1 MKQFF
6 ILLFFVFSISFSFA
20 QNNLLWKGYF
30 SYNEIKDVA
39 QSESEFFAASENA
52 LFSKSTLTN
61 LIKTTNTINGFPSQT
76 ISAIYHSSAFQKT
89 LVGYENGLM
98 IVINESDGTILNVVD
113 IINKQIA
120 PNIKKINHFNE
131 ANGIV
136 YIACDYGIVQYNL
149 TTLQFGDTY
158 FIGSNIPEIIVNQ
171 TAIFNGYI
179 YAATSSE
186 GLKRAEITNPNLIDV
201 NQWIKVNDGNFFG
214 VTTFESHLFT
224 SKSSGEI
231 SKSENGT
238 AFTNFGTF
246 LSPAAVDI
254 RTSENSLIVTSP
266 TTVYV
271 YNNQLALSNQINKA
285 QIMDANVTFSCATI
299 LKSTIYIGTTENG
312 VVALNTNNPTSFQF
326 ISPNGPSRN
335 SIFSVNAKY
344 NNLWAVYGEYN
355 QFLSPRYKTYGFD
368 KYTKEKGWQN
378 FSASLAERALDL
390 IDVTVNPAD
399 ENQIFISSFYNG
411 LLKFENDVLIKKY
424 IRTNS
429 GLETYSPS
437 DAPTDNLRIGQSA
450 FDKDGNLWLTN
461 GLVKN
466 GLKVLKKNDQ
476 WESFNMENILDN
488 PLNGRFTK
496 ITIDK
501 NNTKWICSLE
511 NGLIGFNETYNKT
524 KFKKLTEGSDDGA
537 LSNSSIQAATVD
549 NRNQLWIGTRKG
561 LRVMSSVDSFLS
573 EDPLKAYPIIIVE
586 DGLPQELLFEQFIT
600 DIVVDGANNK
610 WVSTT
615 DAGVFLFSPN
625 AQATLYHFTT
635 SNSPLPSNNVNDVDI
650 NESTGEVFFAT
661 TKGMVSFKGT
671 AIKESKDLSNVI
683 VYPNPVRPE
692 YSGTVKITGL
702 LDKANIKI
710 TDIEGNLVYE
720 VISEGGSIE
729 WDTSAFGKYRVA
741 TGVYMI
747 FISAQDGLE
756 TKVKKVMIVR

>member
-1 MKQFF
+1 MMKHFF
-6 ILLFFVFSISFSFA
+6 LFLLFVFSTTSSFA

-39 QSESEFFAASENA
+39 QSESQFFAASENA
-52 LFSKSTLTN
+52 LFSKNTLTN

-76 ISAIYHSSAFQKT
+76 ISAIYHSAAFQKT
-89 LVGYENGLM
+89 LVGYENGLL
-98 IVINESDGTILNVVD
+98 IVINENDGTILNVVD

-131 ANGIV
+131 SGGIV
-136 YIACDYGIVQYNL
+136 YIACDFGIVQYNIA
-149 TTLQFGDTY
+149 TLQFGDTY
-158 FIGSNIPEIIVNQ
+158 FIGSNIPEITVNQ
-171 TAIFNGYI
+171 TAVFNGYI
-179 YAATSSE
+179 YAATLSE
-186 GLKRAEITNPNLIDV
+186 GLKRAEITNPNLIDAS
-201 NQWIKVNDGNFFG
+201 QWIKINDGNFIG
-214 VTTFESHLFT
+214 VTTFKTHLFT

-231 SKSENGT
+231 AKSENGT
-238 AFTNFGTF
+238 TFFNFGTF

-254 RTSENSLIVTSP
+254 RTSENSLVITSP

-271 YNNQLALSNQINKA
+271 YNEQLLLTNQINKA
-285 QIMDANVTFSCATI
+285 QITEVNATFSCATI
-299 LKSTIYIGTTENG
+299 LKSTIYIGTNENG
-312 VVALNTNNPTSFQF
+312 VIALNTNNPASFEF
-326 ISPNGPSRN
+326 ISPNGPARN
-335 SIFSVNAKY
+335 SIFSLNATS

-355 QFLSPRYKTYGFD
+355 QFVSPRYRSYGFD
-368 KYTKEKGWQN
+368 KYTTEKGWTN
-378 FSASLAERALDL
+378 FPFSKVDGAADL
-390 IDVTVNPAD
+390 VRVTVNPIN
-399 ENQIFISSFYNG
+399 ENKIFISSFHSG
-411 LLKFENDVLIKKY
+411 LLEFEDDQLIKHY
-424 IRTNS
+424 DQTNS
-429 GLETYSPS
+429 GLETY
-437 DAPTDNLRIGQSA
+437 AGNFITVRIEQSA

-466 GLKVLKKNDQ
+466 GLKVLKKNNQ
-476 WESFNMENILDN
+476 WQSFNMENILSN

-496 ITIDK
+496 LTIDK
-501 NNTKWICSLE
+501 NSTKWICTLE
-511 NGLIGFNETYNKT
+511 DGLLGYNETFKNE
-524 KFKKLTEGSDDGA
+524 FKKITEGSDDGA
-537 LSNSSIQAATVD
+537 LPNSSVQIATVD

-561 LRVMSSVDSFLS
+561 LRVMSSVDSFLN
-573 EDPLKAYPIIIVE
+573 EEPLKAYPIIIVE

-610 WVSTT
+610 WVSTN

-625 AQATLYHFTT
+625 GQTTLYHFTS

-650 NESTGEVFFAT
+650 NQTTGEVFFAT

-692 YSGTVKITGL
+692 FAGTVKITGL

-720 VISEGGSIE
+720 KISEGGSIE
-729 WDTSAFGKYRVA
+729 WDTTAFGKYRVA

-747 FISAQDGLE
+747 FISAQDGIE
-756 TKVKKVMIVR
+756 TKIKKVMIIR

>member
-6 ILLFFVFSISFSFA
+6 ILLLFIFSIQCSFS

-30 SYNEIKDVA
+30 SYNEIKDIT

-76 ISAIYHSSAFQKT
+76 ISAIYHSDAFQKT
-89 LVGYENGLM
+89 LVGYENGLL
-98 IVINESDGTILNVVD
+98 IVINENDGTILNVVD

-131 ANGIV
+131 SNGIV

-149 TTLQFGDTY
+149 ATLQFGDTY
-158 FIGSNIPEIIVNQ
+158 FIGKNTPEIIVKQ
-171 TAIFNGYI
+171 TAVFNGFI
-179 YAATSSE
+179 YAATSTE
-186 GLKRAEITNPNLIDV
+186 GLKRAEISNPNLIDA
-201 NQWIKVNDGNFFG
+201 NQWIKVGDGNYLG
-214 VTTFESHLFT
+214 VTTLGTHLFT

-238 AFTNFGTF
+238 TFSIFGNL
-246 LSPAAVDI
+246 LSPAAVNI
-254 RTSENSLIVTSP
+254 RTSEGKLVITSP

-271 YNNQLALSNQINKA
+271 YDNQLSLKNQINKT
-285 QIMDANVTFSCATI
+285 QITEANVGFSCATV
-299 LKSTIYIGTTENG
+299 LKSTIYLGTTEHG
-312 VVALNTNNPTSFQF
+312 IITLNTNNPNSFQF
-326 ISPNGPSRN
+326 ISPNGPARN
-335 SIFSVNAKY
+335 SIFSINSKS

-355 QFLSPRYKTYGFD
+355 QYLSPRFRSYGFD
-368 KYTKEKGWQN
+368 KYTAELGWQN
-378 FSASLAERALDL
+378 FPTTLSEGAYDL
-390 IDVTVNPAD
+390 IDVTVNPIN

-411 LLKFENDVLIKKY
+411 LLKFESEILVKKY
-424 IRTNS
+424 NRSNS
-429 GLETYSPS
+429 GLETYSPT

-466 GLKVLKKNDQ
+466 GLKVLRKNDQ
-476 WESFNMENILDN
+476 WQSFNMENILDN
-488 PLNGRFTK
+488 PTNGRFSK
-496 ITIDK
+496 ITVDK

-511 NGLIGFNETYNKT
+511 NGLIAFNETYNTT

-537 LSNSSIQAATVD
+537 LPNASVQAAAVD

-561 LRVMSSVDSFLS
+561 LRIISSVDSFLS
-573 EDPLKAYPIIIVE
+573 KDPLKAYPIIIVE

-625 AQATLYHFTT
+625 GQTTLYHFTT
-635 SNSPLPSNNVNDVDI
+635 SNSPLPSNNVNDMDI
-650 NESTGEVFFAT
+650 DQTTGEVFFAT

-671 AIKESKDLSNVI
+671 AIKESKDLSNVV

-692 YSGTVKITGL
+692 FSGTVKITGL

-729 WDTSAFGKYRVA
+729 WDTSAFGKYKVA

-747 FISAQDGLE
+747 FISAQDGIE
-756 TKVKKVMIVR
+756 TKVKKVMIIR

>member
-1 MKQFF
+1 MKNIFIFF
-6 ILLFFVFSISFSFA
+6 LFIFSIQVTFA
-20 QNNLLWKGYF
+20 QNNSLWKGYF

-39 QSESEFFAASENA
+39 QSETQFFAASENA
-52 LFSKSTLTN
+52 LFSKNTLTN

-76 ISAIYHSSAFQKT
+76 ISAIYHSANFQKT

-98 IVINESDGTILNVVD
+98 IVINENDGTILNVVD

-131 ANGIV
+131 SNGMV

-149 TTLQFGDTY
+149 ATLEFGETY
-158 FIGSNIPEIIVNQ
+158 FIGSNVAEIKVSQ
-171 TAIFNGYI
+171 TAVYDGYL
-179 YAATSSE
+179 YAATLSE
-186 GLKRAEITNPNLIDV
+186 GLKRAALTNPNLIDAS
-201 NQWIKVNDGNFFG
+201 QWIKVSDGSILG
-214 VTTFESHLFT
+214 VTTFGTGLFIA
-224 SKSSGEI
+224 KSSGAI
-231 SKSENGT
+231 LKSANGT
-238 AFTNFGTF
+238 LFSNFGSF

-254 RTSENSLIVTSP
+254 RTSENSLLLTTP

-271 YNNQLALSNQINKA
+271 YDQQLALTNQINKT
-285 QIMDANVTFSCATI
+285 QITEVNVTFSCATV
-299 LKSTIYIGTTENG
+299 LKSKVYMGTTENG
-312 VVALNTNNPTSFQF
+312 VITFNTNNPTDFEF
-326 ISPNGPSRN
+326 LSPNGPARN
-335 SIFSVNAKY
+335 SIFSVNANS

-355 QFLSPRYKTYGFD
+355 QFLSPRNKSFGFD
-368 KYTKEKGWQN
+368 KYTFENGWTN
-378 FSASLAERALDL
+378 FPFSKVSGALDL
-390 IDVTVNPAD
+390 IDVTVNPTN
-399 ENQIFISSFYNG
+399 ENQIFISSYNSG
-411 LLKFENDVLIKKY
+411 LLEFENDQLIKSY
-424 IRTNS
+424 NQSNS
-429 GLETYSPS
+429 GLETLVVSN
-437 DAPTDNLRIGQSA
+437 APNYVSIRIGQSA

-461 GLVKN
+461 GSVKN
-466 GLKVLKKNDQ
+466 GLKVLRKNEQ
-476 WESFNMENILDN
+476 WQSFNMENILNN

-496 ITIDK
+496 LTIDK
-501 NNTKWICSLE
+501 NSTKWICTLE
-511 NGLIGFNETYNKT
+511 DGLVGFNEKFNNL
-524 KFKKLTEGSDDGA
+524 FKKITKGTDDGTLPDQA
-537 LSNSSIQAATVD
+537 VQAAAVD

-561 LRVMSSVDSFLS
+561 LRVISSVDSFLS
-573 EDPLKAYPIIIVE
+573 EEPLKAFPIIIVE

-625 AQATLYHFTT
+625 GQATLHHFTAV
-635 SNSPLPSNNVNDVDI
+635 NSPLPSNNVNDVDI
-650 NESTGEVFFAT
+650 NQATGEVFFAT

-671 AIKESKDLSNVI
+671 AIAESKDLSNVI

-741 TGVYMI
+741 SGVYMI